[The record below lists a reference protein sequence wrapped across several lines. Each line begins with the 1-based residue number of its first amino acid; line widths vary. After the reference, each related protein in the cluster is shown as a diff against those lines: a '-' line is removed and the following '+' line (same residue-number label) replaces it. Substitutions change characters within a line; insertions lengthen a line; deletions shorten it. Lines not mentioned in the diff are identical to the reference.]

1 MAEHSPHEPPGLPE
15 ITDEAADTPMWVPVV
30 GVGLLVAFVL
40 LFTYKAVTSEPT
52 GSAAEDGAPQAAA
65 APAE

>member
-15 ITDEAADTPMWVPVV
+15 IRDDAADTPMWIPMV

-40 LFTYKAVTSEPT
+40 LFTYKAVTNPPADAPADE
-52 GSAAEDGAPQAAA
+52 GAQAAA